1 MVDVCRYFQVYG
13 ITNVARNTP
22 PYLSPCLSLFP
33 SASCCMCRHTG
44 IKEINITYDIRIVHS
59 PDDPAAKML
68 VQRGTL
74 SSHADIMAIHSVPPP
89 PPSPP
94 PSQIESRSLLRV
106 WNSSSKNATFV
117 CGNFDILDGRRSIAR
132 KLRLTLNANRIST
145 VSQFGYRSTTNG
157 YYDDV
162 VN

>member
-1 MVDVCRYFQVYG
+1 
-13 ITNVARNTP
+13 
-22 PYLSPCLSLFP
+22 
-33 SASCCMCRHTG
+33 MCRHTG
-44 IKEINITYDIRIVHS
+44 IKEINIIYDIRIVHS

-74 SSHADIMAIHSVPPP
+74 SSHADIMAIHSVPFPLPP
-89 PPSPP
+89 PP
-94 PSQIESRSLLRV
+94 QIESRSLLRA

-132 KLRLTLNANRIST
+132 KLQLTLDANRISRIA
-145 VSQFGYRSTTNG
+145 VQVLKHTTNG